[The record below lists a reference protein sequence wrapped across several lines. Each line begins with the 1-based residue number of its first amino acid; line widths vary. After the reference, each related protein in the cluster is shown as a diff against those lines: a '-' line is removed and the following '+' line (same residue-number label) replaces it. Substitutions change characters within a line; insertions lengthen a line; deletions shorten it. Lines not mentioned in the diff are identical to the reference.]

1 MNGTVVSGL
10 VHFNQAYQLVHSP
23 AVFIICLFG
32 TCSHALTISV
42 LARRPLFSPTNA
54 VLISL
59 SASQLCLC
67 VNYLYITLYKYYAD
81 SRCVTALWAYPWMF
95 VFLIN
100 VNFSV
105 VFHTSGVFHVIGL
118 SIVRYISI
126 YHLAK
131 MKNTRVPWFNF
142 AKASITIATIYVI
155 VIILCVPF
163 YLNSEV
169 VPVHRHPNER
179 CAAESERLRRERDN
193 ATYVAY
199 EIQFS
204 AFSKQNNLTR
214 INFFLFGIG
223 CKLVPCMV
231 LLVMSFLLVFK
242 LRELQAASANLLQY
256 GNEVRGVRT
265 YQRTTHL
272 ILVVMCLFVLVE
284 LPQGVVNLLAG
295 VIGKKFERSIL
306 QNLADFFE
314 MLTVLYSSVNFA
326 IFCLMSGQFRTAF
339 VSELMSLCPNWL
351 LTKTCALARSDL
363 RRQERDMSSGSGG
376 RSFYGG
382 AGKGPPQTEQ
392 TPIKGEPTLQS
403 ISPTKAAL
411 VVRSSPDSG
420 GGRNNTSSSFAITP
434 THNAYNSHNGS
445 EKEKRPLLDEEDE
458 KCNLAA
464 VDANGT
470 SIHHQSQ
477 QQQQQ
482 TTAAVP
488 QSTSLI
494 EITTV

>member
-1 MNGTVVSGL
+1 MNGTVSAL
-10 VHFNQAYQLVHSP
+10 EHFNQAYQLVHAP
-23 AVFIICLFG
+23 AVVVICLFG
-32 TCSHALTISV
+32 ACSHALTISV

-54 VLISL
+54 VLVSL

-95 VFLIN
+95 AFLVN

-118 SIVRYISI
+118 SVVRYISI

-142 AKASITIATIYVI
+142 AKASATIAAIYVI
-155 VIILCVPF
+155 VTILCVPF

-169 VPVHRHPNER
+169 VAVPRHPNDR
-179 CAAESERLRRERDN
+179 CSFESEQLRIASNN
-193 ATYVAY
+193 ATNIAY
-199 EIQFS
+199 EIKFS
-204 AFSKQNNLTR
+204 LFGRINNLTK

-256 GNEVRGVRT
+256 GSEVRGVRT

-295 VIGKKFERSIL
+295 VIGKKFERSVL

-339 VSELMSLCPNWL
+339 IANLVQLCPKWL
-351 LTKTCALARSDL
+351 LTKACAVARSDL
-363 RRQERDMSSGSGG
+363 RRQENDLSSGSGG
-376 RSFYGG
+376 RGFCGGGGRGG
-382 AGKGPPQTEQ
+382 APTEQ
-392 TPIKGEPTLQS
+392 SRGESMYQS
-403 ISPTKAAL
+403 MTATKAA
-411 VVRSSPDSG
+411 VVVLSSPDSG
-420 GGRNNTSSSFAITP
+420 GGNNAASIAIAAA
-434 THNAYNSHNGS
+434 NDGK
-445 EKEKRPLLDEEDE
+445 EKEKRPLMNEDDT
-458 KCNLAA
+458 KFKSPAIGG
-464 VDANGT
+464 VNGT
-470 SIHHQSQ
+470 SAKRMKQPTKALQSNN
-477 QQQQQ
+477 
-482 TTAAVP
+482 
-488 QSTSLI
+488 LM
-494 EITTV
+494 EITAV